1 MKLKTATLLGLIGA
15 IISICCTFFYVLLN
29 FGVGYELFHKIN
41 WLFQICNLFS
51 GISLAIFFF
60 TLYKNQK

>member
-15 IISICCTFFYVLLN
+15 TSCIVLSIFCFFMKSSIYEMTPLFYTVSDIIKIIAEGTLVL
-29 FGVGYELFHKIN
+29 
-41 WLFQICNLFS
+41 
-51 GISLAIFFF
+51 FFF